1 MALTFSVNIA
11 INYSSLGITENI
23 DGNKVTV
30 SGRVFT
36 ISNFISFTRV
46 FIAFPI
52 MYIHYRNNLM
62 YNTEIIVL
70 IAYAIISDYLD
81 GLVARKTNTIS
92 EVGKMIDPISDK
104 LCAGA
109 LFIYTVWI
117 GWVPVWFLIFF
128 VIRDVLILIGSS
140 FIKVKYG
147 KVAMSTM
154 SGKISVNVISVYWIA
169 VFFFSEATIVHE
181 VLLWLSVLI
190 MTISF
195 FDYFNRY
202 RKIMSGAQFN

>member
-1 MALTFSVNIA
+1 
-11 INYSSLGITENI
+11 LGITENI

-36 ISNFISFTRV
+36 VSNFISFSRV
-46 FIAFPI
+46 LIAFPI

-62 YNTEIIVL
+62 YNTEIIVML
-70 IAYAIISDYLD
+70 IYGVISDYLD

-104 LCAGA
+104 LSAGA
-109 LFIYTVWI
+109 LFIYTVWL
-117 GWVPVWFLIFF
+117 GWVPTWFLVFF
-128 VIRDVLILIGSS
+128 VVRDVLIILGSS

-154 SGKISVNVISVYWIA
+154 SGKISVNIISAY
-169 VFFFSEATIVHE
+169 
-181 VLLWLSVLI
+181 WLSVFFLRNMESVHQFLLILSVII

-195 FDYFNRY
+195 LDYFNRY
-202 RKIMSGAQFN
+202 RRIMKGAQFN

>member
-1 MALTFSVNIA
+1 M
-11 INYSSLGITENI
+11 GITENI
-23 DGNKVTV
+23 DGKKVSV

-36 ISNFISFTRV
+36 ISNIISFSRV

-62 YNTEIIVL
+62 YNSEVIVL
-70 IAYAIISDYLD
+70 IVYAVISDYLD
-81 GLVARKTNTIS
+81 GLVARRTNSIS
-92 EVGKMIDPISDK
+92 EIGKMIDPISDK

-117 GWVPVWFLIFF
+117 GWVPVWFLVFF
-128 VIRDVLILIGSS
+128 VIRDLLILTGSS
-140 FIKVKYG
+140 FIKVRYG

-154 SGKISVNVISVYWIA
+154 SGKISVNVISAYWIS
-169 VFFFSEATIVHE
+169 VFFFRDAEMIHQVF
-181 VLLWLSVLI
+181 LWMSVVI

-195 FDYFNRY
+195 LDYFNRY

>member
-1 MALTFSVNIA
+1 
-11 INYSSLGITENI
+11 LGITENI
-23 DGNKVTV
+23 DGKKVTV

-36 ISNFISFTRV
+36 VSNFISFSRV
-46 FIAFPI
+46 LIAFPI

-62 YNTEIIVL
+62 YNTEIIVML
-70 IAYAIISDYLD
+70 IYGVISDYLD

-104 LCAGA
+104 LSAGA
-109 LFIYTVWI
+109 LFIYTVWL
-117 GWVPVWFLIFF
+117 GWVPTWFLVFF
-128 VIRDVLILIGSS
+128 VVRDVLIILGSS

-154 SGKISVNVISVYWIA
+154 SGKISVNIISAY
-169 VFFFSEATIVHE
+169 
-181 VLLWLSVLI
+181 WLSVFFLRNMESVHQFLLILSVII

-195 FDYFNRY
+195 LDYFNRY
-202 RKIMSGAQFN
+202 RRIMKGAQFN